1 MPVYEYYCST
11 CGYVFEECYKIEWR
25 DYPTTLP
32 CPRCVAGYT
41 VSRRLTVPTI
51 DVKEGACG
59 NASTGYSS
67 THGDAENFK
76 ARQRGEPI
84 PYPSDI
90 GRKHRPV

>member
-1 MPVYEYYCST
+1 MIYQYSCDNCHYVYEDNFK
-11 CGYVFEECYKIEWR
+11 VEWR
-25 DYPTTLP
+25 DYPTTQP
-32 CPRCVAGYT
+32 CPRCHQYEV
-41 VSRRLTVPTI
+41 RRDITVPTI

-76 ARQRGEPI
+76 ARQRGEAI